1 VLQSQESKTTSKD
14 LTDIQANKK
23 LNSENSENIMVQRR
37 EKTKRTQA
45 SSLEHWPNGRLLT
58 ERQRLEN
65 VPIKEPVD
73 GTLSLT

>member
-37 EKTKRTQA
+37 EKTKRTILIWRQIPTKEKT
-45 SSLEHWPNGRLLT
+45 LKLRET
-58 ERQRLEN
+58 EKRICELEN
-65 VPIKEPVD
+65 KSKGINQN
-73 GTLSLT
+73 